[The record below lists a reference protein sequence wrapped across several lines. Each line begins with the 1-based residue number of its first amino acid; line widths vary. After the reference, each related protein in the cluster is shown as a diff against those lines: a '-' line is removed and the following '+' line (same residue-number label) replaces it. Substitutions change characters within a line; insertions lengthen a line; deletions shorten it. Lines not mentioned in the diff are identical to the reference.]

1 MPSPGIL
8 AMVGVVS
15 ESSVPSS
22 TPAPSHRHVGLAG
35 QDLVKRF
42 AERLVN
48 DLVENNVLRGAWV
61 EEMVAFFLP
70 GWTFPGAWSYFD
82 LLHPDG
88 KHTLSVKHATGTKPR
103 FGVARKKWAWD
114 NRLAGRDGHEGWR
127 GDDER
132 PAQHWCDVYVF
143 AWLDGPVE
151 HDRVLNVNAWKFA
164 VLSRGAMYAHF
175 EKGRLSVGVRQLQE
189 LSGGGVFGH
198 DLEREVNAALG
209 ESPKP
214 DVPPLDMRASEDSRP
229 PTVVTASVQQV
240 LELPD

>member
-1 MPSPGIL
+1 M
-8 AMVGVVS
+8 
-15 ESSVPSS
+15 
-22 TPAPSHRHVGLAG
+22 
-35 QDLVKRF
+35 KRF
-42 AERLVN
+42 AERLVD
-48 DLVENNVLRGAWV
+48 DLVGNNVLRGAWV

-82 LLHPDG
+82 LLHPNG

-151 HDRVLNVNAWKFA
+151 RCRVLNVNAWKFA
-164 VLSRGAMYAHF
+164 VLSRGAMYTYF
-175 EKGRLSVGVRQLQE
+175 EKGRLSVGVQQLRE
-189 LSGGGVFGH
+189 LSGGGLLGN
-198 DLEREVNAALG
+198 DLETEVNVALAT
-209 ESPKP
+209 SPRP
-214 DVPPLDMRASEDSRP
+214 DVPPLDMRPAEETRP
-229 PTVVTASVQQV
+229 ATVVTASAQQV